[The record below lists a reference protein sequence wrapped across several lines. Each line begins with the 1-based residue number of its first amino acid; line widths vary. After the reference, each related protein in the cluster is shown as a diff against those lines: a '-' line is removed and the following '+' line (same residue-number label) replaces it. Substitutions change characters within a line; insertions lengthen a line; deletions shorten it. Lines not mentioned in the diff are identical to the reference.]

1 MTLSSNKA
9 NIAEI
14 VFWIEIT
21 KHVKHVFVCDFFV
34 GLVIKLAVDYEDHTT
49 SQNVMMAQVLV
60 YSKGLEAALFWFY
73 TSWCLVNDLFLE
85 VLHLFEH

>member
-1 MTLSSNKA
+1 MTLSSHEA
-9 NIAEI
+9 DIAEI

-49 SQNVMMAQVLV
+49 SQNVMMA
-60 YSKGLEAALFWFY
+60 
-73 TSWCLVNDLFLE
+73 
-85 VLHLFEH
+85 